1 MWYPVHVLYTESCS
15 SVQGYVQVPRGL
27 GTTPPPASRATLQ
40 GATRRSL
47 SQKNTRGK
55 PMDSSDSES
64 SVCEV
69 TTPPQKPPKHDRKTG
84 QPFERHRAASIN
96 AILNRST
103 GTGGV
108 GSEGVSL
115 VRSVLGGKRV
125 FSHWADVPASVLV
138 AVGWEPRDEAER
150 RRIYEG
156 PAERRG
162 FREYGG
168 DWAVADDAHDPTYIA
183 IGQDKDHKRLSLGVL
198 GRFDRVGRKAHRF
211 NVQHGHSHG
220 TTSAFLCFP
229 IESRIS
235 RRDNVELT
243 EMKTEFGLHLLAFD
257 GFSATLDS
265 DPNDIDTMEM
275 DEPTVQLGETGSVLP
290 AAPVV
295 VQPAVNASS
304 SDELQFSFESV
315 CSSAVPTGSKP
326 RPFQTKAAKK
336 IVDKPALYLVQAP
349 PGCGKTEVTTA
360 VIGTLIRKQHDTRAS
375 KQLPF
380 VGFVVAPYIDH
391 ATQFYNRVS
400 KVMLA
405 QFGIGWRKLVELVAD
420 DSVPDIS
427 VLKRKFENGTRLFIS
442 TDASAS
448 LLLKL
453 AEHVKEARTSRLLVV
468 KDEAHYNSTKS
479 SASTKLLHL
488 VDSKSGD
495 YGIAC
500 TATPDGD
507 VMVLP
512 ELETGLEYTLE
523 KAIKEGFCAPYR
535 ITFPLIADLETGLPV
550 EAQQL
555 ASEDQIGIA
564 ALFVVGGMMHDGA
577 RRCIAYAAD
586 VAESKVAK
594 GFLERACA
602 FHGVGCVATV
612 VVGDQHVCKTKD
624 RESIYKAFQHDA
636 VHEPARVDGEDG
648 FKIILRFLVSVA
660 ILDQCVDL
668 PKCDSTAI
676 LSPPTTAQDAKTAH
690 RAIQR
695 FGRAGRP
702 GDGKVACHY
711 VFTSLENPWIEKLFS
726 VLNEHDPGYEKRI
739 AVRGVNPVTS
749 YTREA
754 TERAHT
760 DIADL
765 TARFGVGSKKG
776 WKPSIEERI
785 RILAHYFPDGPPAAA
800 KTITVD
806 EASLRPDGVD
816 AFVDNVGNL
825 WANFKNRFDTY
836 SREYVKLM
844 YETVKW
850 AEAEMEKF
858 RAKKEAKPA
867 YKPSIEERIRILAH
881 YSPAAPPPIS
891 KKVTVDDASL
901 RPDGVDAFVDN
912 VGNFWDKFK
921 HRFDTYRPE
930 QVKLLYETVKWAEAE
945 MEKFRAKKEAK
956 PAYKPS
962 IDERIRIL
970 AHYFP
975 DAPPTASK
983 MVTVGEASLRP
994 DGVDAFLD
1002 ATGRFWDSFKEC
1014 FDKRSPEHIK
1024 LLYETVKWAEEEME
1038 KFRAKKK
1045 AKKEEEDTSEESVTE
1060 GSASTAPVLGSASKR
1075 SAPTA
1080 SAPGKRPAKRGKTI
1094 LV

>member
-1 MWYPVHVLYTESCS
+1 M
-15 SVQGYVQVPRGL
+15 
-27 GTTPPPASRATLQ
+27 A
-40 GATRRSL
+40 
-47 SQKNTRGK
+47 
-55 PMDSSDSES
+55 
-64 SVCEV
+64 
-69 TTPPQKPPKHDRKTG
+69 
-84 QPFERHRAASIN
+84 
-96 AILNRST
+96 
-103 GTGGV
+103 
-108 GSEGVSL
+108 
-115 VRSVLGGKRV
+115 
-125 FSHWADVPASVLV
+125 
-138 AVGWEPRDEAER
+138 
-150 RRIYEG
+150 
-156 PAERRG
+156 
-162 FREYGG
+162 
-168 DWAVADDAHDPTYIA
+168 
-183 IGQDKDHKRLSLGVL
+183 
-198 GRFDRVGRKAHRF
+198 
-211 NVQHGHSHG
+211 
-220 TTSAFLCFP
+220 
-229 IESRIS
+229 
-235 RRDNVELT
+235 
-243 EMKTEFGLHLLAFD
+243 
-257 GFSATLDS
+257 
-265 DPNDIDTMEM
+265 
-275 DEPTVQLGETGSVLP
+275 
-290 AAPVV
+290 
-295 VQPAVNASS
+295 
-304 SDELQFSFESV
+304 
-315 CSSAVPTGSKP
+315 
-326 RPFQTKAAKK
+326 
-336 IVDKPALYLVQAP
+336 
-349 PGCGKTEVTTA
+349 
-360 VIGTLIRKQHDTRAS
+360 
-375 KQLPF
+375 
-380 VGFVVAPYIDH
+380 
-391 ATQFYNRVS
+391 
-400 KVMLA
+400 
-405 QFGIGWRKLVELVAD
+405 
-420 DSVPDIS
+420 
-427 VLKRKFENGTRLFIS
+427 
-442 TDASAS
+442 
-448 LLLKL
+448 
-453 AEHVKEARTSRLLVV
+453 
-468 KDEAHYNSTKS
+468 
-479 SASTKLLHL
+479 
-488 VDSKSGD
+488 
-495 YGIAC
+495 
-500 TATPDGD
+500 
-507 VMVLP
+507 LP

-535 ITFPLIADLETGLPV
+535 ITFPLIDDLEKGLPV

-676 LSPPTTAQDAKTAH
+676 LSPPTTAQDAKSAH

-726 VLNEHDPGYEKRI
+726 VLNEHDPGYERRL

-785 RILAHYFPDGPPAAA
+785 RILAHYFP
-800 KTITVD
+800 
-806 EASLRPDGVD
+806 
-816 AFVDNVGNL
+816 
-825 WANFKNRFDTY
+825 
-836 SREYVKLM
+836 
-844 YETVKW
+844 
-850 AEAEMEKF
+850 
-858 RAKKEAKPA
+858 
-867 YKPSIEERIRILAH
+867 
-881 YSPAAPPPIS
+881 AAPPGHRQT
-891 KKVTVDDASL
+891 VTVDDASL

-912 VGNFWDKFK
+912 VGILWDTFK
-921 HRFDTYRPE
+921 NRFDTYSTE
-930 QVKLLYETVKWAEAE
+930 HVKLMYETVEWAEAE

-975 DAPPTASK
+975 DAPPGRSQTVTVDDASLRPDGVDAFVDNVGTLWANFKHRFDIYRPEQVKLVYETVKWAEEEMEKFRAKKKAKPAYQPSIEERIRILAHYFPDAPPPASK
-983 MVTVGEASLRP
+983 KVTVDEASLRP

-1014 FDKRSPEHIK
+1014 FDKRRPEHIK
-1024 LLYETVKWAEEEME
+1024 LLYETVKWAKVEME
-1038 KFRAKKK
+1038 KFHAKKK
-1045 AKKEEEDTSEESVTE
+1045 AKKKEEDTSEESVTE
-1060 GSASTAPVLGSASKR
+1060 GSAATAPILGSASKR

-1094 LV
+1094 FV